1 MNPLAWCYKVTPR
14 LDYEPCVNSGTDPM
28 SLPSPTII
36 TPFMIATMNPL
47 AWCCNV
53 TRLGH
58 RAEGSTMGELAT
70 MAVPTTNTKRRTV
83 HCSKHAFAP
92 IASFRPKNAVAPNVT
107 LPVQRHQ
114 TCLRRAGLASES
126 LVTGDDPLNATDPLG
141 LIPSYSVY
149 RIVKNGKVRYIG
161 KTKRAPETREKEHRA
176 SEKMSDDDRLERLN
190 TGDLTPDQAAGLEQV
205 SVWGS
210 GGVASVS
217 GSSLENIRNPVGKSN
232 DDYEYLFKLGQEQ
245 VLQNPSIAKQL
256 FPDDPGRASEFLQSV
271 EADFMNGIVPESPG
285 FGTGAGDDTTGDG
298 TGEGTGVG
306 FGDG

>member
-141 LIPSYSVY
+141 LAKGGPQNKLSKEFEGYSDAALNKLYKSLKGRLSAADKALKLRVAAEQKARKLRGSTGGGGPIKFVTVAPS
-149 RIVKNGKVRYIG
+149 
-161 KTKRAPETREKEHRA
+161 AE
-176 SEKMSDDDRLERLN
+176 
-190 TGDLTPDQAAGLEQV
+190 
-205 SVWGS
+205 
-210 GGVASVS
+210 
-217 GSSLENIRNPVGKSN
+217 
-232 DDYEYLFKLGQEQ
+232 LGPNQSPHL
-245 VLQNPSIAKQL
+245 VPITS
-256 FPDDPGRASEFLQSV
+256 LQSPPDPTGP
-271 EADFMNGIVPESPG
+271 ALQAPASPG
-285 FGTGAGDDTTGDG
+285 FGSLLPLLFLFVARAGAGTACGLAASETGPG
-298 TGEGTGVG
+298 AAAAFAACAGAA
-306 FGDG
+306 